1 MLNILTQIL
10 NGQVKPLEE
19 IGKDCREI
27 DEVSNFVER
36 NSDNLY
42 KTLNDEQK
50 EIFKKYNDCIE
61 EYYSLLI
68 DEAFSV
74 GFSLST
80 RILTE
85 SLIKSEKLYIK

>member
-1 MLNILTQIL
+1 MISILTEML

-19 IGKDCREI
+19 IGKACREI

>member
-1 MLNILTQIL
+1 MLNILTQML

-27 DEVSNFVER
+27 DEVSGFAER
-36 NSDNLY
+36 NYDTLY

-50 EIFKKYNDCIE
+50 EIFKKYSDCVE
-61 EYYSLLI
+61 EYYTLLI

>member
-1 MLNILTQIL
+1 MISILTEIL

-19 IGKDCREI
+19 IGKDCRAI
-27 DEVSNFVER
+27 DEVSDFVER

-50 EIFKKYNDCIE
+50 EIFKKYNDCVE
-61 EYYSLLI
+61 EYYTLLI

-85 SLIKSEKLYIK
+85 SLINSEKLYIK

>member
-1 MLNILTQIL
+1 MLNILTQML
-10 NGQVKPLEE
+10 NGQVRPLEE

>member
-1 MLNILTQIL
+1 MISILTEIL
-10 NGQVKPLEE
+10 NGQVKPLEK

-27 DEVSNFVER
+27 DEVSGFAER
-36 NSDNLY
+36 NYDTLY

-50 EIFKKYNDCIE
+50 ETFKKYSDCLE
-61 EYYSLLI
+61 KYYTLLI